1 MVAEIEWLH
10 LFIDHYPY
18 LEYLVIF
25 LGAAFG
31 GELVLLA
38 LAFLSAQAIFSVY
51 TLLILSFFGT
61 ICSDALWFVLGKT
74 KIVQKL
80 ITHRHADKTITV
92 INKVI
97 HRLSNG
103 RHLVALIIAKFLVGT
118 RILMI
123 MYVGTKIP
131 NFKHFIRYDA
141 IAILVWLF
149 VIIPIGFLSG
159 LGFMYFARILENI
172 YAAIGFILVVI
183 IIGIL
188 VEIWFKNRI
197 IKENEPVI

>member
-1 MVAEIEWLH
+1 MVAEIEWLRV
-10 LFIDHYPY
+10 FIDHYPY

-38 LAFLSAQAIFSVY
+38 LAFLSAQAVFSVY
-51 TLLILSFFGT
+51 VLIILSFLGT
-61 ICSDALWFVLGKT
+61 ICSDALWFMLGKT
-74 KIVQKL
+74 QFVQKL

-92 INKVI
+92 INKVV

-131 NFKHFIRYDA
+131 SFKHFIRYDA
-141 IAILVWLF
+141 IAILVWLS

-159 LGFMYFARILENI
+159 LGFIYFAEILENL
-172 YAAIGFILVVI
+172 YVAIGFILVI
-183 IIGIL
+183 IILGIL
-188 VEIWFKNRI
+188 AEMWFKNRF
-197 IKENEPVI
+197 IKMNE